1 MKIKKTES
9 KLSEFAKQLE
19 EKESEIKRLND
30 AIQSLEEGKNTLLA
44 QCEVDRTKIED
55 LEFQIEEHKLGCVAN
70 TSSSRSATPTL
81 DTSAT
86 AATVTPAASTSEKQ
100 LEEEKES
107 AQLLLKQLE
116 IQKEIAKNHQEEI
129 KFWKEQTDTLSIEV
143 KQLRLGEEVY
153 AKEKSELVKSLD
165 EIETQLRVAKQ
176 EAEEN
181 VKLKEKLA
189 ALQTASENKGELEFL
204 YHVIYIII
212 FYII

>member
-1 MKIKKTES
+1 M
-9 KLSEFAKQLE
+9 SEFAKQLE

-86 AATVTPAASTSEKQ
+86 AATAVTPAASTSEKQ

-204 YHVIYIII
+204 YHVNYIII